1 LLKIYK
7 EIILTVTLFTMLIV
21 FRFTSLN
28 SNIDFV
34 SITLF
39 VIVLSLSYV
48 SSFISFFLFGIAQEI
63 SFVIQGMPFSF
74 NYLLN
79 IYIGLALCYI
89 FMVGIKLI
97 FRKNAL
103 LAYPIVYVGNKW
115 LFAFGQDLRI
125 LLNGGIAYHIATEQ
139 WIWMKILNSLPSQ
152 IIVGLFIGFIYL
164 YKIFMKTKYNYN
176 GGLALA

>member
-1 LLKIYK
+1 MLKIYK
-7 EIILTVTLFTMLIV
+7 EIVLFISLFTLLIV

-34 SITLF
+34 TITLF
-39 VIVLSLSYV
+39 VIVLSLSYI

-74 NYLLN
+74 NYMID
-79 IYIGLALCYI
+79 IYIGLALCYV

-97 FRKNAL
+97 FKHRSL
-103 LAYPIVYVGNKW
+103 LAYPIVYVGSKW
-115 LFAFGQDLRI
+115 LFAFGQDVRI
-125 LLNGGIAYHIATEQ
+125 LLRGGIAYHIATEQ

-152 IIVGLFIGFIYL
+152 LFVGIFIGTVYIYKL
-164 YKIFMKTKYNYN
+164 FLKERQKYM
-176 GGLALA
+176 GGVVLA